1 MEDMQPTP
9 LEIAVEEIQE
19 TNQKIF
25 VMFSLPKF
33 TSNSTEMPDN
43 VPSPNI
49 PIAPTWIVFDNL
61 MVQHTHYPAIK
72 PGPKTGDVH
81 QRNAVVSYICDQKFV
96 VTGTVLEDL
105 WN

>member
-1 MEDMQPTP
+1 MHSLKLNKRFLAPFVGILRCGGWGGFSVENAVASSYVSKNEQPKMEDMRPTP

-33 TSNSTEMPDN
+33 TSNSTEIPDN

-49 PIAPTWIVFDNL
+49 PIAPT
-61 MVQHTHYPAIK
+61 
-72 PGPKTGDVH
+72 
-81 QRNAVVSYICDQKFV
+81 
-96 VTGTVLEDL
+96 
-105 WN
+105 